1 MRLKQWVATKEVAH
15 IAELDKKFM
24 ASPEG
29 KKLVKEW
36 HDFGEALKKN
46 VKPIPNG
53 IKIDNK
59 ALLVEVAKEAKDVDN
74 HIKSLKGSKWDN
86 QLKAAF
92 KSAFETKEA

>member
-53 IKIDNK
+53 I
-59 ALLVEVAKEAKDVDN
+59 
-74 HIKSLKGSKWDN
+74 
-86 QLKAAF
+86 
-92 KSAFETKEA
+92 